1 MTSPDQ
7 TAGFRSTVPML
18 SAIGLTALAFAGLIA
33 WQVSGVP
40 IIAVLLVP
48 WLALM
53 VCLALTAA
61 APPTRPAAGAVRR
74 RDMQPRQ
81 RVAVAGLAAGA
92 IVAAVTVSGGWA
104 AISPDPTSGQNA
116 SGTPALAA
124 AESARTTDGATGVG
138 IDGPGRDR

>member
-61 APPTRPAAGAVRR
+61 APTTTAASAERR
-74 RDMQPRQ
+74 HDMLPRQ

-104 AISPDPTSGQNA
+104 AISPGPTSGQNA
-116 SGTPALAA
+116 GGTPALAA
-124 AESARTTDGATGVG
+124 AELATTTDGATGGG
-138 IDGPGRDR
+138 IDSPGRDR